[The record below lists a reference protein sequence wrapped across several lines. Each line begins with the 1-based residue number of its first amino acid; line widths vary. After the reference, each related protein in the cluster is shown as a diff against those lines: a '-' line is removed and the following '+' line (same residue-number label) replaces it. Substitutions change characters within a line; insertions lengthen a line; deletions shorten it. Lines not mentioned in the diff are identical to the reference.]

1 VYSQDLS
8 KVLRLYKY
16 GAHSDESRYDATG
29 TERLHFDPSW
39 EDLKILGRTGRLK
52 SPLRFVSVSE
62 SLTQCKRR
70 GKVEIEKLRMKV
82 AAKERE
88 DKVEK

>member
-1 VYSQDLS
+1 M
-8 KVLRLYKY
+8 
-16 GAHSDESRYDATG
+16 G
-29 TERLHFDPSW
+29 
-39 EDLKILGRTGRLK
+39 DLKILGHTGRLK